1 MLVVQTSLRRGHTW
15 QRTEALEE
23 PFPGDR
29 HFVVAALSGAALAV
43 ATGEFAVWRGTALP
57 DRPDRSNDLVAWSEV
72 AWPKCK
78 SAGCG
83 GDVHVYLRAKLGFC
97 NCATGVANDDD
108 LDRMSDFDLVGG
120 EVAPLASGQPVK
132 IGNMN
137 GHDRAYLLTSAN
149 PPGKSALSVVFN
161 DRCACGRN

>member
-72 AWPKCK
+72 AWPFPVAQWGAGKAFKCK

-97 NCATGVANDDD
+97 N
-108 LDRMSDFDLVGG
+108 S
-120 EVAPLASGQPVK
+120 
-132 IGNMN
+132 
-137 GHDRAYLLTSAN
+137 
-149 PPGKSALSVVFN
+149 
-161 DRCACGRN
+161 